1 MLFITEII
9 GTENF
14 LFSFGVDTLA
24 IYLFTDDFV
33 EK

>member
-14 LFSFGVDTLA
+14 LFNFGVDTLPV
-24 IYLFTDDFV
+24 YLFTDDFV